1 MQKVL
6 LTGATGYIGSNIA
19 RTLLDE
25 GYEVHIIMRPYSK
38 TDLLSDIKEK
48 IRIHVFGGSTKELI
62 DIFTEIT
69 PYLVIHLAALYVAEH
84 TAADIE
90 SMLNSNLYFGTQVLE
105 ASANSGVKYFI
116 NTGTYWQNY
125 NGEEYNPVNL
135 YAAMKQAFESILKYY
150 IEISEMRSVTLK
162 LIDTYGLSDPRPKI
176 MTLLKRAS
184 ENGDK
189 LEMSPGEQEVGLVY
203 IDDVVRGFLLAIQ
216 AVQRLGPHMRDSYII
231 APDKYYVLKDV
242 VKIFEE
248 VSGKKLNIVWGKR
261 PYRKREIL
269 KINVDEPN
277 ILAGLRLISLD
288 EGIRMILDKE
298 GMLAKGVVR

>member
-203 IDDVVRGFLLAIQ
+203 IDDVVRAFLLAIQ

>member
-48 IRIHVFGGSTKELI
+48 IRIHVFGGSTQELI
-62 DIFTEIT
+62 DIFAQIT
-69 PYLVIHLAALYVAEH
+69 PYLVVHLAALYVAEH
-84 TAADIE
+84 TAEDIE
-90 SMLNSNLYFGTQVLE
+90 SMLNSNIYFGTQVLE
-105 ASANSGVKYFI
+105 AATKSGVKHFI

-150 IEISEMRSVTLK
+150 IEISEMRTVTVK
-162 LIDTYGLSDPRPKI
+162 LIDTYGPFDPRPKI
-176 MTLLKRAS
+176 MSLLKRAA
-184 ENGDK
+184 ENSDK
-189 LEMSPGEQEVGLVY
+189 LEMSPGEQEVGFVY

-216 AVQRLGPHMRDSYII
+216 AVQRLDPHMRASYVV

-242 VKIFEE
+242 VKTFED
-248 VSGKKLNIVWGKR
+248 VYGKRINIVWGKR

-269 KINVDEPN
+269 KINICEPN
-277 ILAGLRLISLD
+277 ILAGLRLVSLD
-288 EGIRMILDKE
+288 EGIRMMLEKE
-298 GMLAKGVVR
+298 GKLAKGVVK